1 MHRAAPAILCLAL
14 ALGCSKSSPS
24 PNAPADKPGPAPGI
38 DECKEIISRDAGA
51 PNAVLKELGASGVTP
66 NPENLEDMPL
76 TLLVLVLHKAD
87 NFKVEGDPVNP
98 AALAAAMSK
107 SSAKGYGSVIQPEY
121 VQSFTF
127 VTEDDTGR
135 GSLTYAALGIYTGK
149 ADFKLRCA
157 AGKWRVEEFWLPDD
171 KIGVR
176 RGDDGKWRR
185 VEK

>member
-1 MHRAAPAILCLAL
+1 MRRAAPATLCLAL

-24 PNAPADKPGPAPGI
+24 PAVPADKPGPAPGI

-66 NPENLEDMPL
+66 NPENLGDMPL
-76 TLLVLVLHKAD
+76 TLLLLALHKPED
-87 NFKVEGDPVNP
+87 FKPASDPVNVS
-98 AALAAAMSK
+98 ALAAAMSK

-135 GSLTYAALGIYTGK
+135 GSLSYAAPGVYTGK
-149 ADFKLRCA
+149 ADFKLRCVD
-157 AGKWRVEEFWLPDD
+157 GKWRVEEFWLPDD

-176 RGDDGKWRR
+176 RGGDGKWRR